1 MRHRLIATALLAG
14 TTPLAAHDGVSHDP
28 ALPAATKAQIHQ
40 VADAVTQYRDF
51 AVAEREGWRKFGDD
65 EPLMGEHWIDPKGPD
80 LTGSDARLD
89 FARPTNLMYTTIGGK
104 RVLTGVAFTVR
115 VGQGEAVP
123 EGFAGSADHWHVHD
137 FEKAIGAAL
146 RDRPVLRWLAN
157 EWLDAHYRSKGDN
170 RGRIAMVHAWVT
182 LPNPDGIFADH
193 NRTIPYLKLGLPA
206 AFADGASEDAARG
219 LNLATEGGCK
229 AAMDGRL
236 WIANVPA
243 KVSKAL
249 HAQCAA
255 GAYRVRAAIVRGSPL
270 AINSAGEAA
279 WRAFGATWDG
289 ALTPEQHARIATM
302 GEHGEHPASG
312 THH

>member
-1 MRHRLIATALLAG
+1 M
-14 TTPLAAHDGVSHDP
+14 
-28 ALPAATKAQIHQ
+28 
-40 VADAVTQYRDF
+40 ADAVQRYRDF

-65 EPLMGEHWIDPKGPD
+65 EPLMGEHWVDPKGLD
-80 LTGSDARLD
+80 LTGSDAQLD
-89 FARPTNLMYTTIGGK
+89 FARPTNLIYTVIDGK

-115 VGQGEAVP
+115 IGQGEAVP
-123 EGFAGSADHWHVHD
+123 VGFARDADRWHVHD

-146 RDRPVLRWLAN
+146 QDRPLLRWLAN
-157 EWLDAHYRSKGDN
+157 GWLDANYRSKGDN
-170 RGRIAMVHAWVT
+170 RGRVAMVHAWVT

-206 AFADGASEDAARG
+206 SFADGANEDAARG

-243 KVSKAL
+243 VVAKPL
-249 HAQCAA
+249 HSQCAA
-255 GAYRVRAAIVRGSPL
+255 EAYRVRAALSGGSPV
-270 AINSAGEAA
+270 AINAAGEAA
-279 WRAFGATWDG
+279 WRAFDASWNR
-289 ALTPEQHARIATM
+289 ALTPAQHARIATM

-312 THH
+312 IHHH